1 MACSSCNKKRFLI
14 YEANCYLCHD
24 FLCKHDCGII
34 DIYGA
39 FNNKP
44 GSYVLGRDVD
54 VDQEEKKYFTTTFQ
68 ASNEFCQMVDVLLRL
83 RNKEASISQIDE
95 MMKEALAEGDGVYR
109 SSPHEAVSHSNGHMN
124 HHAFVCPRC
133 SEIILSANEM
143 IARLEDYRASKK
155 AKEVEEFYAVHPHAR
170 DAELLVISGR
180 FEEAARLYE
189 QDGLYAQ
196 AGEARKRNSHFT
208 NVQVD
213 VNRLIDQLLSN
224 GIGYDIKCQSCGAP
238 IHNSKEFAATRTCPY
253 CGVRLENEYLRG
265 ILVGLLK

>member
-1 MACSSCNKKRFLI
+1 
-14 YEANCYLCHD
+14 
-24 FLCKHDCGII
+24 LCKHDCGII

-44 GSYVLGRDVD
+44 GSYFLGRDVD
-54 VDQEEKKYFTTTFQ
+54 QGEKKKFTTTFQ
-68 ASNEFCQMVDVLLRL
+68 ASNEFCQMINVLLRL
-83 RNKEASISQIDE
+83 NKEKANMSQIDE
-95 MMKEALAEGDGVYR
+95 VMKEALTEGECANR
-109 SSPHEAVSHSNGHMN
+109 SPSHGAVPYSKGYLN

-133 SEIILSANEM
+133 AEIILSANEM
-143 IARLEDYRASKK
+143 IARLEEYRAGKK
-155 AKEVEEFYAVHPHAR
+155 AKEVEKFNAVHPHAR

-189 QDGLYAQ
+189 QDGLYAL
-196 AGEARKRNSHFT
+196 AGEARKRNGHFT

-213 VNRLIDQLLSN
+213 VNRLIDQFLSN

-238 IHNSKEFAATRTCPY
+238 IHNSKEFATTRTCPY